1 MRILHLVAYVSPDG
15 SYGGPT
21 RVALTQ
27 AAALARQGHSVTI
40 MAGAPVARPKVSVE
54 NGVEIRLYPA
64 RFLAGKGKFAFLVS
78 PKLLKAVS
86 KSHFDVAHIHLS
98 RDLLVLPAAVLAKLR
113 RIPYV
118 VQPHGMLL
126 KSARPLALALDF
138 VSTRALLVGASRV
151 LTLTSAEEQEI
162 LRIAPEARTA
172 SVVNGIELGELPK
185 YEGRKNLVLFLAR
198 LQERKRPLAFV
209 EMAARLK
216 RDWPAVDFV
225 LYGPDEGQAEAVVR
239 ACAAASPDGSV
250 RWDGPVAPEHTDGLL
265 SNALVSVLPSHGEVF
280 PMSMLEAFRNGTPVV
295 GTDSLGIAEECR
307 RYGAALITDGTV
319 EELAEAVDS
328 VLRSGCVAES
338 LRRGAFDY
346 ISQQLNVD
354 DVARMLGDHYRSATS
369 EDGSK
374 GTPT

>member
-1 MRILHLVAYVSPDG
+1 M
-15 SYGGPT
+15 
-21 RVALTQ
+21 
-27 AAALARQGHSVTI
+27 
-40 MAGAPVARPKVSVE
+40 SVE